1 MWPIIGHEWAVEL
14 LERCIRA
21 GTTSHAYL
29 IVGPAQ
35 VGKTT
40 LARAFA
46 QALLCRSD
54 SNQQGNG
61 PCGVCRTCQLIEA
74 DRHPDVS
81 LVAPEGE
88 RIKIEAIRDL
98 QQMLSL
104 SPVEGDYRL
113 AIVRRIDVATSSAA
127 NSLLKTLE
135 EPPPR
140 VILILTA
147 DGLDALL
154 PTIVS
159 RCQVLSLRAVAT
171 ERIVAALLERGVG
184 PERARL
190 LGSLA
195 QGRVGWAIE
204 ASQDERVL
212 ARREQILEK
221 LLGLD
226 QRSCRARFLWADQL
240 SRHPDRVP
248 DVLSVLSSWWHD
260 VLVLASGSG
269 AAISNRD
276 RQPVLQEWAARYGVD
291 TAQQVLR
298 GVRETAWRLEHNA
311 NRRLALEVL
320 LMDLPSKE

>member
-1 MWPIIGHEWAVEL
+1 MWPIIGHDWAVEL

-54 SNQQGNG
+54 RTGRQRGV
-61 PCGVCRTCQLIEA
+61 PCGSCRACQLVQA

-81 LVAPEGE
+81 LVVPEGD
-88 RIKIEAIRDL
+88 RIKIEAIREM

-104 SPVEGDYRL
+104 SPVEGDYRVCIIRQVDL
-113 AIVRRIDVATSSAA
+113 ATPSAA

-147 DGLDALL
+147 VGIESLL
-154 PTIVS
+154 PTVVS
-159 RCQVLSLRAVAT
+159 RCQVLSLRSVA
-171 ERIVAALLERGVG
+171 ENRIVAALRECGVV
-184 PERARL
+184 EKQARL

-195 QGRVGWAIE
+195 QGRVGWAIQ
-204 ASQDERVL
+204 ASQDGRVL

-221 LLGLD
+221 LLSLED
-226 QRSCRARFLWADQL
+226 ASYRARFSWADQL
-240 SRHPDRVP
+240 SNKPEQVP
-248 DVLSVLSSWWHD
+248 EVLGVMSSWWHD
-260 VLVLASGSG
+260 VLVLASGSEVP
-269 AAISNRD
+269 IVNRD
-276 RQPVLQEWAARYGVD
+276 RQPVVQEWAERYGVQ
-291 TAQQVLR
+291 AARRALR
-298 GVRETAWRLEHNA
+298 GIRQTRQRLDANA

-320 LMDLPSKE
+320 MMDLPSR

>member
-29 IVGPAQ
+29 IAGPTQ

-46 QALLCRSD
+46 QAVLCRSE
-54 SNQQGNG
+54 SNRRGEG
-61 PCGVCRTCQLIEA
+61 PCGICRACQLVLA

-81 LVAPEGE
+81 LVAPEGG
-88 RIKIEAIRDL
+88 RVKIEAIREL

-104 SPVEGDYRL
+104 SPVEGDHRFS
-113 AIVRRIDVATSSAA
+113 IIRRFDVATPSAA
-127 NSLLKTLE
+127 NCLLKTLE

-140 VILILTA
+140 VILLLTA
-147 DGLDALL
+147 DRIDALL

-159 RCQVLSLRAVAT
+159 RCQILSLRAVAA
-171 ERIVAALLERGVG
+171 ERIAAALLERGVG
-184 PERARL
+184 AERAQL
-190 LGSLA
+190 LASLA

-212 ARREQILEK
+212 VRREQILEK

-226 QRSCRARFLWADQL
+226 ERSYRARFLWADQL
-240 SRHPDRVP
+240 SRDPDRVP
-248 DVLSVLSSWWHD
+248 EVLGVLSSWWHD

-269 AAISNRD
+269 ASILNRD

-298 GVRETAWRLEHNA
+298 GIQDAGWQLEHNA

-320 LMDLPSKE
+320 LMDLPSKR